1 MPKHVFKTLS
11 REFEIHFTFDFV
23 CLFVH
28 RLWSHD
34 TFHIRRPTLL
44 YLLRLIWDTAVFV
57 DAESSRQ
64 ANKRALRK
72 PAYFNQL
79 QKPTQAG
86 QEHKSQGLAGNNRT
100 SLSLPPTWWTTLF
113 IGGLELL

>member
-1 MPKHVFKTLS
+1 MSSKRCLVSLKFILILI
-11 REFEIHFTFDFV
+11 F
-23 CLFVH
+23 LFVH
-28 RLWSHD
+28 RLWSHN

-57 DAESSRQ
+57 DAGSSRQ

-86 QEHKSQGLAGNNRT
+86 QEHKNQGLAGNDRT
-100 SLSLPPTWWTTLF
+100 SLSLLPTRWTTLF